1 MDYLS
6 LLLTSIFVII
16 ALFLSKSFKAG
27 VEKDMIVA
35 TVRAVIQLLIIG
47 YVLSLIF
54 RGDHPIFIILM
65 VLLML
70 TAASYNVAK
79 RKKMRIGLFWR
90 VFLTLAIV
98 EVVTQ
103 GLLLALH
110 IIPFTSRYVIPI
122 SGMVI
127 GNSMVLSSLF
137 LNKLSS
143 EADLRKEEI
152 QLILSLGG
160 TPKQAVRQILTS
172 SMKLSMIPTLES
184 QKTLGLVQLPG
195 MMTGQILA
203 GADPV
208 QAVRF
213 QLLIVFTTMASALL
227 TCIILS
233 ALTYPSLFTEHWQ
246 LKKFSREA

>member
-6 LLLTSIFVII
+6 LSLTMIFVLI

-27 VEKDMIVA
+27 VEKDMIIA
-35 TVRAVIQLLIIG
+35 TIRAAVQLLLIG
-47 YVLSLIF
+47 YILSLIF
-54 RGDHPIFIILM
+54 HSDHPAFIILM

-70 TAASYNVAK
+70 AVAAQNVAK
-79 RKKMRIGLFWR
+79 RKKITIGSFWR

-98 EVVTQ
+98 EIVTQ
-103 GLLLALH
+103 GILLALQV
-110 IIPFTSRYVIPI
+110 IPLTARYVIPI

-127 GNSMVLSSLF
+127 GNSMVLASLF
-137 LNKLSS
+137 LNQLGS
-143 EADLRKEEI
+143 EITVRKEEI

-160 TPKQAVRQILTS
+160 TPKQSIQHILTS
-172 SMKLSMIPTLES
+172 CMKTSMIPTLES

-203 GADPV
+203 GADPI

-213 QLLIVFTTMASALL
+213 QLLIVFTTMASAAL
-227 TCIILS
+227 TCVILS
-233 ALTYPSLFTEHWQ
+233 MLTYPSLFTVHQQ
-246 LKKFSREA
+246 LKQQS

>member
-6 LLLTSIFVII
+6 LSLTMIFVLI

-27 VEKDMIVA
+27 VEKDMIIA
-35 TVRAVIQLLIIG
+35 TIRAAVQLLLIG
-47 YVLSLIF
+47 YILSLIF
-54 RGDHPIFIILM
+54 HSDHPAFIILM

-70 TAASYNVAK
+70 AVAAHNVAK
-79 RKKMRIGLFWR
+79 RKKITIGSFWR

-98 EVVTQ
+98 EIVTQ
-103 GLLLALH
+103 GILLALQV
-110 IIPFTSRYVIPI
+110 IPLTARYVIPI

-127 GNSMVLSSLF
+127 GNSMVLASLF
-137 LNKLSS
+137 LNRLGS
-143 EADLRKEEI
+143 EITVRKEEI

-160 TPKQAVRQILTS
+160 TPKQSIQHILTS
-172 SMKLSMIPTLES
+172 CMKTSMIPTLES

-203 GADPV
+203 GTDPI

-213 QLLIVFTTMASALL
+213 QLLIVFTTMASAAL
-227 TCIILS
+227 TCVILS
-233 ALTYPSLFTEHWQ
+233 MLTYPSLFTVHQQ
-246 LKKFSREA
+246 LKQQS

>member
-6 LLLTSIFVII
+6 LSLTMIFVLI

-27 VEKDMIVA
+27 VEKDMIIA
-35 TVRAVIQLLIIG
+35 TIRAAVQLLLIG
-47 YVLSLIF
+47 YILSLIF
-54 RGDHPIFIILM
+54 HSDHPAFIILM

-70 TAASYNVAK
+70 VVAAQNVVK
-79 RKKMRIGLFWR
+79 RKKITIGSFWR

-98 EVVTQ
+98 EIVTQ
-103 GLLLALH
+103 GILLALQV
-110 IIPFTSRYVIPI
+110 IPLTARYVIPI

-127 GNSMVLSSLF
+127 GNSMVLASLF
-137 LNKLSS
+137 LNRLGS
-143 EADLRKEEI
+143 EITVRKEEI

-160 TPKQAVRQILTS
+160 TPKQSIQHILTS
-172 SMKLSMIPTLES
+172 CMKMSMIPTLES

-203 GADPV
+203 GADPI

-213 QLLIVFTTMASALL
+213 QLLIVFTTMASAALM
-227 TCIILS
+227 CVILS
-233 ALTYPSLFTEHWQ
+233 VLTYPSLFTAQQQ
-246 LKKFSREA
+246 LKQQS

>member
-6 LLLTSIFVII
+6 LSLTMIFVLI

-27 VEKDMIVA
+27 VEKDMIIA
-35 TVRAVIQLLIIG
+35 TIRAAVQLLLIG
-47 YVLSLIF
+47 YILSLIF
-54 RGDHPIFIILM
+54 HSDHPAFIILM

-70 TAASYNVAK
+70 AVAAQNVAK
-79 RKKMRIGLFWR
+79 RKKITIGSFWR

-98 EVVTQ
+98 EIVTQ
-103 GLLLALH
+103 GILLALQV
-110 IIPFTSRYVIPI
+110 IPLTARYVIPI

-127 GNSMVLSSLF
+127 GNSMVLASLF
-137 LNKLSS
+137 LNRLGS
-143 EADLRKEEI
+143 EITVRKEEI

-160 TPKQAVRQILTS
+160 TPKQSIQHILTS
-172 SMKLSMIPTLES
+172 CMKTSMIPTLES

-203 GADPV
+203 GADPI

-213 QLLIVFTTMASALL
+213 QLLIVFTTMASAAL
-227 TCIILS
+227 TCVILS
-233 ALTYPSLFTEHWQ
+233 MLIYPSLFTVHQQ
-246 LKKFSREA
+246 LKQQS

>member
-6 LLLTSIFVII
+6 LSLTMIFVLI

-27 VEKDMIVA
+27 VEKDMIIA
-35 TVRAVIQLLIIG
+35 TIRAAVQLLIIG

-54 RGDHPIFIILM
+54 RGDHPVFILLM

-70 TAASYNVAK
+70 AVAAQNVIK
-79 RKKMRIGLFWR
+79 RKKNAIGSFWR
-90 VFLTLAIV
+90 VFAALAIV
-98 EVVTQ
+98 EIVTQ
-103 GLLLALH
+103 GILLSLH
-110 IIPFTSRYVIPI
+110 IIPLTARYVIPI

-137 LNKLSS
+137 LNRLDS
-143 EADLRKEEI
+143 EVGVRKEEI

-160 TPKQAVRQILTS
+160 TPKQSIQRILTS
-172 SMKLSMIPTLES
+172 AMKMSMIPTLES

-203 GADPV
+203 GADPI

-213 QLLIVFTTMASALL
+213 QLLIVFTTMASAAL
-227 TCIILS
+227 TCVILS
-233 ALTYPSLFTEHWQ
+233 VLTYPSLFTVHHQ
-246 LKKFSREA
+246 LKQNE

>member
-6 LLLTSIFVII
+6 LLFTSVFVII

-27 VEKDMIVA
+27 VEKDMIIA

-47 YVLSLIF
+47 YILSLIF
-54 RGDHPIFIILM
+54 HGDHPVFIMLM

-70 TAASYNVAK
+70 TAASQNVVK
-79 RKKMRIGLFWR
+79 RKKMRIGSFWR

-98 EVVTQ
+98 EIVTQ
-103 GLLLALH
+103 GILLALH

-137 LNKLSS
+137 LNRLGS
-143 EADLRKEEI
+143 EAEMRKEEI

-160 TPKQAVRQILTS
+160 TPKQAIRHILTS

-203 GADPV
+203 GADPI

-227 TCIILS
+227 TCVILS
-233 ALTYPSLFTEHWQ
+233 TLTYPSLFTAHWQ
-246 LKKFSREA
+246 LKKIQ